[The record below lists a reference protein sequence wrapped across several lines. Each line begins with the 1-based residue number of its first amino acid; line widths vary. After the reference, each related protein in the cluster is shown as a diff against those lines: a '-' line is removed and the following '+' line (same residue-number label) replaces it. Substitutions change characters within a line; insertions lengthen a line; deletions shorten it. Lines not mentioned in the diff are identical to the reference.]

1 VLVFVRAA
9 ARRRRGPRL
18 FVVFFAV
25 RLQRGGPWDGPAI
38 SESRTA
44 GRSMRFMDSLVDEG
58 FVVLGGPLEGG
69 REILHAVS
77 ASSEEAVLQRLAK
90 DNWARTD
97 GDVGRG
103 MDGPPRRPVR
113 VEPRL
118 VSTSSDVAHLPCLP
132 PPDRRRTA
140 TPAPRCTPRR
150 RKRGNQGRLRKPDQL
165 FARSPNAGEPSRPGS
180 PISRGL
186 RRLGLSRQP
195 HLRCRRAAT
204 TSRLVWRRPAD

>member
-1 VLVFVRAA
+1 
-9 ARRRRGPRL
+9 
-18 FVVFFAV
+18 
-25 RLQRGGPWDGPAI
+25 
-38 SESRTA
+38 
-44 GRSMRFMDSLVDEG
+44 MDSLVDEG

-132 PPDRRRTA
+132 PTRPPPDCDA
-140 TPAPRCTPRR
+140 GPALYP
-150 RKRGNQGRLRKPDQL
+150 
-165 FARSPNAGEPSRPGS
+165 
-180 PISRGL
+180 
-186 RRLGLSRQP
+186 
-195 HLRCRRAAT
+195 
-204 TSRLVWRRPAD
+204 